1 MATAIDT
8 SYNTA
13 AANTTTAAST
23 GMDGLDKNAFINL
36 LLTQLKYQD
45 PMNPMDN
52 QDMIAQLAQFSALE
66 QSQQLNTKMDS
77 LSTTM
82 ADTKATSL
90 LGHKIIVQGVDDEK
104 PITGTVTAIMYD
116 GTTPMAVVNGK
127 NFPLSGIQR
136 IE

>member
-1 MATAIDT
+1 MASAINT
-8 SYNTA
+8 SNNVA
-13 AANTTTAAST
+13 TTTGISTATT

-45 PMNPMDN
+45 PLNPVDN
-52 QDMIAQLAQFSALE
+52 QQMIAQLAQFSALE

-77 LSTTM
+77 LSTSM

-90 LGHKIIVQGVDDEK
+90 LGHKVTIQGPDDET
-104 PITGTVTAIMYD
+104 PTMGNVTAIMYD

-127 NFPLSGIQR
+127 NFPLSGVLR